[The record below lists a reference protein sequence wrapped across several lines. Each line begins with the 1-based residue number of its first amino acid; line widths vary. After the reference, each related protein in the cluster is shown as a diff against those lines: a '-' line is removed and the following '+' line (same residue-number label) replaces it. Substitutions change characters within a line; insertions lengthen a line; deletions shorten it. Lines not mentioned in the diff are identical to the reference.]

1 MKYDVMAGFPY
12 LDLRTAAANNNI
24 GLVKYALSD
33 RQRINSVLDCYI
45 PFHLEGTFLL

>member
-12 LDLRTAAANNNI
+12 LDLRTAAAN
-24 GLVKYALSD
+24 GFVKYALSD
-33 RQRINSVLDCYI
+33 RQPIKSVLDCYI